1 MLQSISWSQY
11 ITALLFALIFYYAY
25 VAYKYFRWEI
35 LSLIGIKRIDEK
47 STAIPVAD
55 IKKQFTSSNH
65 ADFLPK
71 EPLNEVNGI
80 LQPFWDEVNAY
91 LAEIKP
97 QAPKEEIC
105 FAVKII
111 LEKYPV
117 LTSEEYKT
125 EVEAAI
131 AGLLNQ
137 YFPER
142 FTVADMQYIWR

>member
-11 ITALLFALIFYYAY
+11 ITALLFALICYYVY

-35 LSLIGIKRIDEK
+35 LAVIGIKRIDGKNE
-47 STAIPVAD
+47 AVPVAE

-71 EPLNEVNGI
+71 EPLSEVNGM
-80 LQPFWDEVNAY
+80 LQAFWDEVNAY

-97 QAPKEEIC
+97 EAPKEEIC

-117 LTSEEYKT
+117 LISNENKMA
-125 EVEAAI
+125 VETTI
-131 AGLLNQ
+131 SGLLNQ

-142 FTVADMQYIWR
+142 FTVTDMQYIWR

>member
-11 ITALLFALIFYYAY
+11 ITVLLFALICYYAY
-25 VAYKYFRWEI
+25 VAYIYFRWEI
-35 LSLIGIKRIDEK
+35 LGLIGIKKIDEK
-47 STAIPVAD
+47 GIAIPVAE
-55 IKKQFTSSNH
+55 IKKQFSVSNH

-71 EPLNEVNGI
+71 EPVNEVNGM
-80 LQPFWDEVNAY
+80 LQTFWDEVNAY

-97 QAPKEEIC
+97 EAPKEKIC
-105 FAVKII
+105 FSVKII

-117 LTSEEYKT
+117 LISIENKMT
-125 EVEAAI
+125 VETTI
-131 AGLLNQ
+131 SGLLNQ

>member
-11 ITALLFALIFYYAY
+11 ITALLFALICYYVY
-25 VAYKYFRWEI
+25 VAYKYFRWE
-35 LSLIGIKRIDEK
+35 LLAVIGIKRIDEK
-47 STAIPVAD
+47 NESVPVAE

-65 ADFLPK
+65 ADFFPK

-80 LQPFWDEVNAY
+80 LQLFWDEVNAY
-91 LAEIKP
+91 LAEIIP
-97 QAPKEEIC
+97 LAPKEEIC
-105 FAVKII
+105 FAIKKI

-117 LTSEEYKT
+117 LNSVEYKT
-125 EVEAAI
+125 EIETTI
-131 AGLLNQ
+131 SGLLNQ

>member
-11 ITALLFALIFYYAY
+11 ITALLLALICYYVY

-35 LSLIGIKRIDEK
+35 LAVIGIKRVDEK
-47 STAIPVAD
+47 HVSVPVAE

-71 EPLNEVNGI
+71 EPLSEVNGM
-80 LQPFWDEVNAY
+80 LQAFWDEANAY
-91 LAEIKP
+91 LSEIKP

-117 LTSEEYKT
+117 LNKDENKMV
-125 EVEAAI
+125 VETTI
-131 AGLLNQ
+131 SGLLNQ

-142 FTVADMQYIWR
+142 FTVADMQYI